1 MPIDAILTVGD
12 APVSFSTALSNFV
25 DVLGEVSEFIGDS
38 AILMTMF
45 AGGLMVVG
53 AKVFKRIKNSVK

>member
-1 MPIDAILTVGD
+1 MTILQAISQVGTI
-12 APVSFSTALSNFV
+12 VEKLI
-25 DVLGEVSEFIGDS
+25 EIIGDS

-45 AGGLMVVG
+45 AGGLFVVG